1 MVCVRRSNVLFLA
14 QMSSLLSNETGS
26 RAIMCYIFG
35 HSLFKTSKILASR
48 FSIRLSAE
56 GASTIS
62 VSYYTIA
69 FLMCSI
75 EAT

>member
-1 MVCVRRSNVLFLA
+1 
-14 QMSSLLSNETGS
+14 MSSLLSNETGS

-62 VSYYTIA
+62 VFVNCNA
-69 FLMCSI
+69 FC
-75 EAT
+75 